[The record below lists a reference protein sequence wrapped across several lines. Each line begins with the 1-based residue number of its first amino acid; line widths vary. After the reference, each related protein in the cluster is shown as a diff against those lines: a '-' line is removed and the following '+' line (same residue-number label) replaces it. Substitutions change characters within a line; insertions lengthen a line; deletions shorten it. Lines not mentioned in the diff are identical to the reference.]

1 MTAEQLSAFDKEIPK
16 QMYIRK
22 VERILYEYPA
32 LKAGQE
38 NEHELEQIG
47 LGNLFPT
54 LIGSYDDMPRGTDI
68 SDPTGKYGIKRAE
81 KSIKIRQ
88 IERALDALNYE
99 ERKVIEEK
107 YFNAAHPKDVQV
119 YTELGLGS
127 TYYYRVKDQAIR
139 KVAMALNII

>member
-1 MTAEQLSAFDKEIPK
+1 MTAEQLSVFEKEIPK
-16 QMYIRK
+16 QLYVRK

-38 NEHELEQIG
+38 NEHELEKIG

-68 SDPTGKYGIKRAE
+68 SDPTGKYGLKRAE

-88 IERALDALNYE
+88 IERALKALNHE
-99 ERKVIEEK
+99 ERQVVEEK
-107 YFNAAHPKDVQV
+107 YFNAAQPKDVQV
-119 YTELGLGS
+119 YMELGLGS
-127 TYYYRVKDQAIR
+127 TYYYQVKDQVIR
-139 KVAMALNII
+139 KVATALNII